1 MTNLFDERF
10 STISEWIGSQGL
22 IELGS
27 HEYSSSMVRAIDQ
40 GGLVWEGKDQ
50 YKSIDAALQ
59 DLEKGLKEWME
70 ETGLI

>member
-10 STISEWIGSQGL
+10 PTISEWVNSQGW

-27 HEYSSSMVRAIDQ
+27 DEHSGSMVRAIDT
-40 GGLVWEGKDQ
+40 GGMVWEGKDQ

-59 DLEKGLKEWME
+59 DLEKGLAEWLE
-70 ETGLI
+70 ENG

>member
-10 STISEWIGSQGL
+10 PTISEWIDSYGL

-27 HEYSSSMVRAIDQ
+27 HEYSSSMVRAIDP

-70 ETGLI
+70 EMGLI